1 MEHARP
7 GREGTTALRWGLAG
21 TVLLALAV
29 GAVSLVEI
37 QRARREVDALART
50 ADRSSFLVGE
60 VGRQLSR
67 LHAVALERSLDPGAQ
82 MPALHARARDID
94 AALDR
99 ALVELDTLLQPEER
113 EHWDRFVPDLVRF
126 RSRLA
131 AATGLLAAGAGDAG
145 ERIVVDELGPLA
157 GRLEEHLDV
166 LGELNQEESR
176 LLLAA
181 ADHRLA
187 RLRATEAVLNL
198 ALVGGLVVIWLA
210 MLRILGRQRGER
222 EAYLERIE
230 RSNRDLD
237 AFAGRIAHD
246 LGNTLAPIAM
256 VAKRLRLAAPRGESV
271 EPVASLLD
279 RTVRQGR
286 ALIEG
291 LLAFSRAAAPA
302 RMSEGTPLAVAVHDA
317 LAELA
322 PVVERLGARVRVSA
336 DDAWVACPP
345 GLVHLVA
352 TNLIGNALKF
362 LEGQPHREVSVTVGA
377 RDGRAELAVSD
388 TGPGIPTD
396 ALPRIFE
403 PFYRAPGVKAPGTG
417 IGLATVR
424 RIVDA
429 HGGDI
434 AIASTPGQ
442 GTRVRVSLPLGRR
455 PPVAA
460 TDALAPP
467 AAPA

>member
-1 MEHARP
+1 MEHAVP
-7 GREGTTALRWGLAG
+7 AREGTTVLRWGLAG

-50 ADRSSFLVGE
+50 ADRSTFLVGE

-67 LHAVALERSLDPGAQ
+67 LRAAALERGLVPGGDP
-82 MPALHARARDID
+82 PAFHARVRDID
-94 AALDR
+94 AALDG
-99 ALVELDTLLQPEER
+99 ALAELDDLLQPDER
-113 EHWDRFVPDLVRF
+113 ERWDRFVPDLVRF
-126 RSRLA
+126 RSQLA
-131 AATGLLAAGAGDAG
+131 AATSLLAAGEGTAG
-145 ERIVVDELGPLA
+145 EAILVDELGPLA

-166 LGELNQEESR
+166 LGQLNQEESR
-176 LLLAA
+176 ILLAA

-187 RLRATEAVLNL
+187 RLRATEAVLNG
-198 ALVGGLVVIWLA
+198 ALVGGLVMIWLA

-222 EAYLERIE
+222 VAYLERIE

-256 VAKRLRLAAPRGESV
+256 VAKRLRMGARGDSV
-271 EPVASLLD
+271 EAAASLLD

-302 RMSEGTPLAVAVHDA
+302 RIAESTPLAVAVHDA
-317 LAELA
+317 LAELS
-322 PVVERLGARVRVSA
+322 PVADRLGARVRVSA
-336 DDAWVACPP
+336 SDAWVACPP

-352 TNLIGNALKF
+352 ANLIGNALKF
-362 LEGQPHREVSVTVGA
+362 LEGQPRREVSVTVGV
-377 RDGRAELAVSD
+377 RDGRAELLVSD
-388 TGPGIPTD
+388 TGPGISRD

-403 PFYRAPGVKAPGTG
+403 PFYRAPGVTAPGIG

-424 RIVDA
+424 RIIDA
-429 HGGDI
+429 HGGEI
-434 AIASTPGQ
+434 TIASTPGE
-442 GTRVRVSLPLGRR
+442 GTIVRVSLPLGRR

-460 TDALAPP
+460 TDAAAPP
-467 AAPA
+467 AAHV